1 MVAGLAAEA
10 GCLAFMTAIRA
21 LIFNILYLLWTAVM
35 HIICL
40 PLLLAPSHVV
50 HAAAKLW
57 IGVAL
62 WLLKVCVGLDVREVG
77 IENLPK
83 EPVLFAAKHQ
93 SAWETLFLSWRLNHP
108 AFVLKK
114 ELLLIPLFGW
124 FLAKAGMIAIDRSGK
139 AAALKKMV
147 ADAKAVFAEG
157 RPVVI
162 FPEGTRVAPGHHR
175 AYQPGIAALYAQ
187 LGVPVVPVALN
198 SGLFWGRKAILK
210 KPGTITIEYLPAIEA
225 GLDRKAFMREL
236 EARIEGAS
244 MRLAE
249 AG

>member
-1 MVAGLAAEA
+1 
-10 GCLAFMTAIRA
+10 MTAIRA
-21 LIFNILYLLWTAVM
+21 ILFNTLYLLWTAMM

-40 PLLLAPSHVV
+40 PLLLAPSRAI
-50 HAAAKLW
+50 HAAAKIW
-57 IGVAL
+57 IGVTL
-62 WLLKVCVGLDVREVG
+62 WLLKVCVGLKAREVG
-77 IENLPK
+77 RKHIPK
-83 EPVLFAAKHQ
+83 KPVLFAVKHQ

-114 ELLLIPLFGW
+114 ELLLIPIFGW
-124 FLAKAGMIAIDRSGK
+124 FLARTGMIAIDRSGK

-147 ADAKAVFAEG
+147 ADAKATFAQG

-162 FPEGTRVAPGHHR
+162 FPEGTRVAPGHTR

-210 KPGTITIEYLPAIEA
+210 KPGIITIEYLEPIEP
-225 GLDRKAFMREL
+225 GLDRKTFMREL
-236 EARIEGAS
+236 ESRIETAAQ
-244 MRLAE
+244 RLAE
-249 AG
+249 AR